1 MTLARRLAGTES
13 GLSLTLRPFNV
24 STMSLP
30 LMPSPFA
37 AYHIPVLKDAV
48 VSLAYGAKNLSVLVD
63 ATVGD
68 GGHLEALLGLVPE
81 SCRVLALDQDAS
93 AIERAKARLS
103 EHPRFESILWVK
115 ARFSAIPGLLNE
127 LGMPQAGFVLLDLGV
142 SSRQLEDPGRGFS
155 FRHPG
160 PLDMRMDPF
169 IHTPAKELVNTLSEK
184 ELADTLWGLGQEPR
198 SRRIARAIM
207 EARRVQPIESTSALA
222 QIIERSVGRKGRS
235 FKIHPATRSFM
246 ALRIAV
252 NDELGE
258 LQRGLEGVVSKLGPC
273 GRIVVISYHSLE
285 DGLVKRFFKA
295 RDDGSIITKKPVRPG
310 LEEVRA
316 NHRSRSAKLRCF
328 EKEGQGSCI

>member
-1 MTLARRLAGTES
+1 
-13 GLSLTLRPFNV
+13 
-24 STMSLP
+24 
-30 LMPSPFA
+30 MPSPFV

-48 VSLAYGAKNLSVLVD
+48 VSLAYGTKNLSVLVD

-68 GGHLEALLGLVPE
+68 GGHLEALLGLVPG
-81 SCRVLALDQDAS
+81 SCRILALDQDAS

-103 EHPRFESILWVK
+103 EHPRFESILWAK

-127 LGMPQAGFVLLDLGV
+127 LGMPQVGFILLDLGV

-169 IHTPAKELVNTLSEK
+169 IRTSAKELVNTLPEK
-184 ELADTLWGLGQEPR
+184 ELADILWGLGQEPR
-198 SRRIARAIM
+198 SRRIARAIV
-207 EARRVQPIESTSALA
+207 EARRAHPVESTSALA
-222 QIIERSVGRKGRS
+222 QIIERAVGRKGRS
-235 FKIHPATRSFM
+235 FNIHPATRSFM
-246 ALRIAV
+246 AFRIAV

-258 LQRGLEGVVSKLGPC
+258 LQRGLEGAVSKLGPC